1 MEVKTQDKE
10 KDVDETLELLLE
22 AHKGILSILK
32 DGPLAHKMIATQM
45 IHILN
50 EKCRDYML
58 MIHEGHDL
66 SVDQIVECGEESTDS
81 RTKELKEKTSKIM
94 TVMKEQEKEI
104 KEKCP
109 LPAKK
114 TATQAKRKRMKKLKN
129 RRMMD

>member
-1 MEVKTQDKE
+1 MKAKTQDTE
-10 KDVDETLELLLE
+10 KDVDETLVLLLE
-22 AHKGILSILK
+22 AHKGICSILR

-58 MIHEGHDL
+58 MLHEGHDL
-66 SVDQIVECGEESTDS
+66 TVDQIVECGEESTDP
-81 RTKELKEKTSKIM
+81 RTKELKTKTDQIM
-94 TVMKEQEKEI
+94 KVMKEQEKEI

-114 TATQAKRKRMKKLKN
+114 TSTEAKRKRMKKRKN